1 MCEVV
6 FVAFNLDAPD
16 DGRPRPWA
24 LRASLLAVSPA
35 AVFFG
40 RDAKELV

>member
-1 MCEVV
+1 MM
-6 FVAFNLDAPD
+6 VALDL
-16 DGRPRPWA
+16 GRCAR
-24 LRASLLAVSPA
+24 SLLAVSPA